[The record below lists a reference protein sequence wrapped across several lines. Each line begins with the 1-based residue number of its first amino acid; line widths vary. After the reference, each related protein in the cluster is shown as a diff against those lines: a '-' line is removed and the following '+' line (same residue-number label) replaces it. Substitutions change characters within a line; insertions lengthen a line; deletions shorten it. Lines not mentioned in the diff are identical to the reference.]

1 VAVSRAEVLD
11 VIAVGVCGSDT
22 QRLRAGFDVRSLGHE
37 LVGRRPGDGTL
48 TAIRPLNPCQVCP
61 ACRRGWT
68 EQCASDVSIGR
79 LDTGQGG
86 FSGRVRAQPGQLYP
100 LPERLP
106 VTVATLADPLA
117 CIIHAFHGI
126 SLDGTD
132 LLIIGDGPLA
142 AVAAVHARQCAA
154 RVSIA
159 VKDADRA
166 SRVSWFADHVVTV
179 EEVPVTH
186 YDVVLEA
193 VGGISSAPILTA
205 ILAVA
210 PLGQVVA
217 LGVYRPDLAAVIPVR
232 TLLEKES
239 TLRGSKAYRV
249 SAERDDFATA
259 LEYLATCR
267 DAYSPII
274 TRTPPWSP
282 DDPQPPE
289 LECRNGT
296 LKTVYVREPAGPGD
310 FRP

>member
-1 VAVSRAEVLD
+1 MLD
-11 VIAVGVCGSDT
+11 MVAVGVCGSDIH
-22 QRLRAGFDVRSLGHE
+22 RLRSGFDVRSLGHE

-48 TAIRPLNPCQVCP
+48 VAIRPLNPCRVCP

-79 LDTGQGG
+79 LDTGRGG

-100 LPERLP
+100 LPAHLSI
-106 VTVATLADPLA
+106 TVATLADPLA
-117 CIIHAFHGI
+117 CIIHAFRGM
-126 SLDGTD
+126 SLDGKN
-132 LLIIGDGPLA
+132 LLIIGDGPMAAIA
-142 AVAAVHARQCAA
+142 AVYARQRAA

-159 VKDADRA
+159 LKDDTRT
-166 SRVSWFADHVVTV
+166 SRVSSFADHVVTV
-179 EEVPVTH
+179 EELLVTH

-259 LEYLATCR
+259 LDHLAASR

-274 TRTPPWSP
+274 TCTPQWSP

-289 LECRNGT
+289 LERQNGM
-296 LKTVYVREPAGPGD
+296 LKTIYVRESAGPD
-310 FRP
+310 EARP

>member
-1 VAVSRAEVLD
+1 MSGTEIIEVVAA
-11 VIAVGVCGSDT
+11 GVCGTDI
-22 QRLRAGFDVRSLGHE
+22 QRLRAGYNIRSLGHE
-37 LVGRRPGDGTL
+37 LAGRRNGDWAL
-48 TAIRPLNPCQVCP
+48 AAICPLNPCRICL
-61 ACRRGWT
+61 ACARGWT
-68 EQCASDVSIGR
+68 EQCAADTGTGR

-86 FSGRVRAQPGQLYP
+86 FSGQVRVHPGQVYP
-100 LPERLP
+100 LPAHLP
-106 VTVATLADPLA
+106 ATVATLADPLA
-117 CIIHAFHGI
+117 CIIHAFHG
-126 SLDGTD
+126 LPLNGKC

-142 AVAAVHARQCAA
+142 AIAAVYARQHAA
-154 RVSIA
+154 RVTMA
-159 VKDADRA
+159 VKDA
-166 SRVSWFADHVVTV
+166 SRVSRVSGFADSVVAV
-179 EEVPVTH
+179 EDAAVTH

-205 ILAVA
+205 ISAVA

-259 LEYLATCR
+259 LGQLAECR

-274 TRTPPWSP
+274 TSTPSWSP

-289 LECRNGT
+289 LERRNGM
-296 LKTVYVREPAGPGD
+296 LKTVYVKERAGPVTA
-310 FRP
+310 RP

>member
-1 VAVSRAEVLD
+1 MSSAEMLD
-11 VIAVGVCGSDT
+11 VVAAGVCGSDV
-22 QRLRAGFDVRSLGHE
+22 QRLRAGFEVRSLGHE
-37 LVGRRPGDGTL
+37 LVGRRPGDGAL
-48 TAIRPLNPCQVCP
+48 VVIRPLNPCRSCP
-61 ACRRGWT
+61 ACAQGRT
-68 EQCASDVSIGR
+68 EQCASDTSIGR

-86 FSGRVRAQPGQLYP
+86 FSGRVRARPGQLYP
-100 LPERLP
+100 LPGNLP

-117 CIIHAFHGI
+117 CVVHALHGM
-126 SLDGTD
+126 SLDGKD
-132 LLIIGDGPLA
+132 LLVIGDGPLA
-142 AVAAVHARQCAA
+142 AIAAVYARQRDA

-159 VKDADRA
+159 VKNKTRVP
-166 SRVSWFADHVVTV
+166 RVSGFAEHVVTV
-179 EEVPVTH
+179 EELPATR

-217 LGVYRPDLAAVIPVR
+217 LGVYRHDLAAVIPVR

-249 SAERDDFATA
+249 SAERDDFAA
-259 LEYLATCR
+259 AIEHLATCR

-274 TRTPPWSP
+274 TFTPPWSP

-289 LECRNGT
+289 LERRNGT
-296 LKTVYVREPAGPGD
+296 LKTVYVRAPAGPYD
-310 FRP
+310 ARP

>member
-1 VAVSRAEVLD
+1 VSSAEVLD
-11 VIAVGVCGSDT
+11 VMAAGVCGSDT
-22 QRLRAGFDVRSLGHE
+22 HRLRAGFDVRSLGHE
-37 LVGRRPGDGTL
+37 LVGRRLSNGTL
-48 TAIRPLNPCQVCP
+48 VAIRPLNPCRACP

-68 EQCASDVSIGR
+68 E
-79 LDTGQGG
+79 
-86 FSGRVRAQPGQLYP
+86 
-100 LPERLP
+100 
-106 VTVATLADPLA
+106 
-117 CIIHAFHGI
+117 
-126 SLDGTD
+126 
-132 LLIIGDGPLA
+132 
-142 AVAAVHARQCAA
+142 
-154 RVSIA
+154 
-159 VKDADRA
+159 
-166 SRVSWFADHVVTV
+166 HVVTM
-179 EEVPVTH
+179 EDLPVTH

-259 LEYLATCR
+259 LEHLATCR

-274 TRTPPWSP
+274 TCTPPWSP

-289 LECRNGT
+289 LERRNGT
-296 LKTVYVREPAGPGD
+296 LKTVYVKEHSGPHD
-310 FRP
+310 A

>member
-1 VAVSRAEVLD
+1 MSSAEVLH
-11 VIAVGVCGSDT
+11 VLAVGVCGSDV
-22 QRLRAGFDVRSLGHE
+22 QRLRSGYDVRSLGHE
-37 LVGRRPGDGTL
+37 LVGRRPGDETPV
-48 TAIRPLNPCQVCP
+48 AIRPLNPCQACP
-61 ACRRGWT
+61 PCRRGWT
-68 EQCASDVSIGR
+68 EQCTSDASIGR
-79 LDTGQGG
+79 LDTGRGG

-100 LPERLP
+100 LPAHLP

-117 CIIHAFHGI
+117 CIVHAFHGM
-126 SLDGTD
+126 SLHGKD
-132 LLIIGDGPLA
+132 LLIIGDGPM
-142 AVAAVHARQCAA
+142 AVIGAVYARQRAA

-159 VKDADRA
+159 VKDGTRA
-166 SRVSWFADHVVTV
+166 SRVSGFADHVVTV
-179 EEVPVTH
+179 EDLPVTH

-239 TLRGSKAYRV
+239 TLRGSKAYRI

-259 LEYLATCR
+259 LEHLATCR

-274 TRTPPWSP
+274 TCTPSWSP

-289 LECRNGT
+289 LERRNGT
-296 LKTVYVREPAGPGD
+296 LKTVYVKEPAGPD
-310 FRP
+310 DTRP

>member
-1 VAVSRAEVLD
+1 MAVSSAEVLD
-11 VIAVGVCGSDT
+11 VMAVGVCGSDIH
-22 QRLRAGFDVRSLGHE
+22 RLRSGFDVRSLGHE

-48 TAIRPLNPCQVCP
+48 AAIRPLNPCRVCP

-86 FSGRVRAQPGQLYP
+86 FIGRVHAQPGQLYP
-100 LPERLP
+100 IPGCLPAI
-106 VTVATLADPLA
+106 VATLADPLA
-117 CIIHAFHGI
+117 CIIHAFHGT
-126 SLDGTD
+126 SLDGKD
-132 LLIIGDGPLA
+132 LLIIGDGPMAAIA
-142 AVAAVHARQCAA
+142 AVYARQHAA

-159 VKDADRA
+159 VKNGTRA
-166 SRVSWFADHVVTV
+166 SRVSSFADQVVTV
-179 EEVPVTH
+179 EELPVTH

-259 LEYLATCR
+259 LEHLATCR

-274 TRTPPWSP
+274 TCTPPWSP

-289 LECRNGT
+289 LERRNGT
-296 LKTVYVREPAGPGD
+296 LKTVYVRVPAELD
-310 FRP
+310 DT

>member
-1 VAVSRAEVLD
+1 MSGAEMLD
-11 VIAVGVCGSDT
+11 VVAAGVCGSDV

-48 TAIRPLNPCQVCP
+48 AVIRPLNPCRACP
-61 ACRRGWT
+61 ACVSGYT
-68 EQCASDVSIGR
+68 EQCASDTGIGR

-86 FSGRVRAQPGQLYP
+86 FSGRVRVQPGQLYP
-100 LPERLP
+100 LPENLP
-106 VTVATLADPLA
+106 VTVATLTDPLA
-117 CIIHAFHGI
+117 CVVHAFHGMG
-126 SLDGTD
+126 LDGKD
-132 LLIIGDGPLA
+132 LLIIGDGPMA
-142 AVAAVHARQCAA
+142 AVAAVYARQRGA

-159 VKDADRA
+159 VKDESRA
-166 SRVSWFADHVVTV
+166 SRVSGFADHVLTV
-179 EEVPVTH
+179 EDLPTTR
-186 YDVVLEA
+186 YAVVLEA

-239 TLRGSKAYRV
+239 ALRGSKAYRV
-249 SAERDDFATA
+249 STGRDDFAVA
-259 LEYLATCR
+259 LQHLATCR

-274 TRTPPWSP
+274 TLTPPWSP

-289 LECRNGT
+289 LERRSGT
-296 LKTVYVREPAGPGD
+296 LKTVYVTEPAGPED
-310 FRP
+310 MRP

>member
-1 VAVSRAEVLD
+1 MAVSDAEMLD
-11 VIAVGVCGSDT
+11 VLAAGVCGSDV
-22 QRLRAGFDVRSLGHE
+22 QRLRAGFNVRSLGHE

-48 TAIRPLNPCQVCP
+48 TVIRPLNPCGACP
-61 ACRRGWT
+61 ACERGQT
-68 EQCASDVSIGR
+68 EQCAYDTGIGR
-79 LDTGQGG
+79 LDIGQGG
-86 FSGRVRAQPGQLYP
+86 FSGQVRAQPGQLYT
-100 LPERLP
+100 LPKSLP

-117 CIIHAFHGI
+117 CVLHAFHGM
-126 SLDGTD
+126 SLDGKD
-132 LLIIGDGPLA
+132 LLIIGDGPMAAIA
-142 AVAAVHARQCAA
+142 AVYARQRAA

-159 VKDADRA
+159 VKDETRA
-166 SRVSWFADHVVTV
+166 SPVSGFAEHVVTV
-179 EEVPVTH
+179 EEPPVAH

-217 LGVYRPDLAAVIPVR
+217 LGVYRHDLAAVIPVR

-249 SAERDDFATA
+249 SAGRDDFAAA
-259 LEYLATCR
+259 LQHLAACR
-267 DAYSPII
+267 DAYSPIV

-289 LECRNGT
+289 LERRNDT
-296 LKTVYVREPAGPGD
+296 LKTVYVREPAGQD
-310 FRP
+310 DTRP

>member
-1 VAVSRAEVLD
+1 MAVSSAEVLD
-11 VIAVGVCGSDT
+11 VMAVGVCGSDIH
-22 QRLRAGFDVRSLGHE
+22 RLRSGFDVRSLGHE

-48 TAIRPLNPCQVCP
+48 AAIRPLNPCRVCP

-86 FSGRVRAQPGQLYP
+86 FSGRIHAQPGQLYP
-100 LPERLP
+100 LPAYLP
-106 VTVATLADPLA
+106 IPVATLADPLA
-117 CIIHAFHGI
+117 CIVHALDGM
-126 SLDGTD
+126 SLDGKTV
-132 LLIIGDGPLA
+132 LIIGDGSMGAIA
-142 AVAAVHARQCAA
+142 AVYARLCAA

-159 VKDADRA
+159 VKDA
-166 SRVSWFADHVVTV
+166 T
-179 EEVPVTH
+179 
-186 YDVVLEA
+186 
-193 VGGISSAPILTA
+193 GISSAPILTA

-217 LGVYRPDLAAVIPVR
+217 LGVYCPDLAAVIPVR

-259 LEYLATCR
+259 LEHLATSR

-274 TRTPPWSP
+274 TCTPPWSP
-282 DDPQPPE
+282 DDTQPPE
-289 LECRNGT
+289 LERRNGT
-296 LKTVYVREPAGPGD
+296 LKTVYVRVPAGPD
-310 FRP
+310 DT

>member
-1 VAVSRAEVLD
+1 MSSTEVLD
-11 VIAVGVCGSDT
+11 VMATGVCGSDIH
-22 QRLRAGFDVRSLGHE
+22 RLRAGFDVRSLGHE
-37 LVGRRPGDGTL
+37 LVGRRPTDGTL
-48 TAIRPLNPCQVCP
+48 VAIRPLNPCLACP

-68 EQCASDVSIGR
+68 EQCASDTSIGR

-86 FSGRVRAQPGQLYP
+86 FTGQVRAQPGQLYP
-100 LPERLP
+100 LPAGLP
-106 VTVATLADPLA
+106 ITVATLADPLA
-117 CIIHAFHGI
+117 CIVHALHGR
-126 SLDGTD
+126 SLDGKD
-132 LLIIGDGPLA
+132 LLIIGDGPMAAIA
-142 AVAAVHARQCAA
+142 AVYARQRAA
-154 RVSIA
+154 KVSVA
-159 VKDADRA
+159 VKNDTRA
-166 SRVSWFADHVVTV
+166 SRVSGFADHVVTV
-179 EEVPVTH
+179 EELPVNH

-239 TLRGSKAYRV
+239 TLRGSKAYRA

-259 LEYLATCR
+259 LMQLADYR

-274 TRTPPWSP
+274 TCTPPWSP

-289 LECRNGT
+289 LERRNGM
-296 LKTVYVREPAGPGD
+296 LKTVYVRMPAGPD
-310 FRP
+310 DTRP

>member
-1 VAVSRAEVLD
+1 VSSANMLD
-11 VIAVGVCGSDT
+11 VMAAGVCGSDI
-22 QRLRAGFDVRSLGHE
+22 QRVRAGFDVRSLGHE
-37 LVGRRPGDGTL
+37 LVGRRPGDGAL
-48 TAIRPLNPCQVCP
+48 VAIRPLNPCRACP

-68 EQCASDVSIGR
+68 EQCASDTSIGR

-86 FSGRVRAQPGQLYP
+86 FSGRVRAQPGQLYL
-100 LPERLP
+100 LPAHLP
-106 VTVATLADPLA
+106 VAVATLADPLA
-117 CIIHAFHGI
+117 CIVHAFHGM
-126 SLDGTD
+126 SLGGKAV
-132 LLIIGDGPLA
+132 LIIGGGPMAAIA
-142 AVAAVHARQCAA
+142 AVYTGQHAA

-159 VKDADRA
+159 VKDATRA
-166 SRVSWFADHVVTV
+166 SRVSDFADHVVTV
-179 EEVPVTH
+179 EDLPVTH

-259 LEYLATCR
+259 LEHLATCR

-289 LECRNGT
+289 LERRNGA
-296 LKTVYVREPAGPGD
+296 LKTAYVRAPAGPD
-310 FRP
+310 DTRP

>member
-1 VAVSRAEVLD
+1 MAVSSAEVLD
-11 VIAVGVCGSDT
+11 VMAVGVCGSDIH
-22 QRLRAGFDVRSLGHE
+22 RLRSGFDVRSLGHE

-48 TAIRPLNPCQVCP
+48 AAIRPLNPCRVCP

-86 FSGRVRAQPGQLYP
+86 FSGRVHAQPSQLYP
-100 LPERLP
+100 TPQRSCPLR
-106 VTVATLADPLA
+106 VATLADPLA
-117 CIIHAFHGI
+117 CIIHAFHGL
-126 SLDGTD
+126 SLDGKD
-132 LLIIGDGPLA
+132 LLIIGDGPMAAIA
-142 AVAAVHARQCAA
+142 AVYARQHAA

-159 VKDADRA
+159 VKNATRA
-166 SRVSWFADHVVTV
+166 SRISSFADHVVTV
-179 EEVPVTH
+179 EELPVTH

-232 TLLEKES
+232 TILEKES

-249 SAERDDFATA
+249 SAERDDFAAA
-259 LEYLATCR
+259 LEHLATCR

-274 TRTPPWSP
+274 TCTPPWSP
-282 DDPQPPE
+282 DDLQPPE
-289 LECRNGT
+289 LERRNGT
-296 LKTVYVREPAGPGD
+296 LKTVYVTVPAGPD
-310 FRP
+310 DT